1 MTTRFELH
9 GMARSGPAYA
19 VALMLSLCGEKFDY
33 VHVNLMG
40 GEQKTPEF
48 LAKNRFGVVPAL
60 LDRNDGHVYVQSA
73 SILEH
78 IAESLGKFTGKTKI
92 EQVQM
97 REWMFWSWDSLI
109 PNIYRSRAMRLGFRT
124 YGFDTAHMYFN
135 EGNAGLKVLEDHLNG
150 RNWIVGDAA
159 TYMDI
164 ALYGVLAYAEAGGFD
179 LKLYPNIQKWMS
191 QIEVLPNFVSQGN
204 HLPME
209 SIKGI

>member
-19 VALMLSLCGEKFDY
+19 IMLMLRLCGEKFDY

-78 IAESLGKFTGKTKI
+78 IADTLGKFSGKTKI

-97 REWMFWSWDSLI
+97 REWMFWSWDRLI

-135 EGNAGLKVLEDHLNG
+135 EGNAGLKVLDDHLNG

-159 TYMDI
+159 TYVDI
-164 ALYGVLAYAEAGGFD
+164 ALYGVLAYAEAGGFY
-179 LKLYPNIQKWMS
+179 LKLYTNIQKWMT
-191 QIEVLPNFVSQGN
+191 QIEALPSFVAQGN

-209 SIKGI
+209 SQKEV